1 MDLEPV
7 SDRTYRSVSAD
18 TGISASEVKSD
29 ANARPRPIASAL
41 LEFIEHGVRYVF
53 PNGSR
58 AEGDRDESL

>member
-1 MDLEPV
+1 
-7 SDRTYRSVSAD
+7 
-18 TGISASEVKSD
+18 
-29 ANARPRPIASAL
+29 L